1 LLPTLRPLALAGL
14 HLVTLALTV
23 APAHAGADTFT
34 IGLEQAVSNGV
45 PGPGAG
51 NIERPGA
58 VDVYELTITEPTSVY
73 FAEVSGNC
81 GIAWSCVAPSGATVF
96 SNNPICVT
104 NPGTKVL
111 SEPGTYTISV
121 TSTNNPGTYGFI
133 VWELNPAQTFTIGL
147 EQTVSNGVPSV
158 GAGFIE
164 EPGAIDQYELA
175 VTAGQ
180 SVYVDEISGG
190 CALSWRCIAPSGA
203 TVFGYQP
210 ICVTDPASFVLNES
224 GTYVFEVSGLS
235 GATGAYSFRIWSLE
249 LPQVFP
255 VSIGDTVSNGV
266 PGPGAGSLEEPG
278 SIDRYQ
284 LIIDSPRTVFFD
296 EISGN
301 CSMTW
306 TCVGPDGAPV
316 FSPQPNCVTD
326 PGTFFLLETGTYT
339 IEVASGNS
347 SAVGSYSFRLV
358 EVATPQFFDITV
370 GSFVSNGVP
379 AAGAGNIESPG
390 SVDIYRLEATAGE
403 AICFLD
409 GEGGCAIR
417 WRLLDPNG
425 GLVFSDIA
433 ICVNDPGTF
442 VMPTTGT
449 YEIIVFGVE
458 SSTGTY
464 GIAVQPSR
472 VADLDGDCHVTAA
485 DLAIL
490 LGAWGTCGDPCPADL
505 NADGVIDAADLATLL
520 GEWG

>member
-1 LLPTLRPLALAGL
+1 
-14 HLVTLALTV
+14 
-23 APAHAGADTFT
+23 
-34 IGLEQAVSNGV
+34 
-45 PGPGAG
+45 
-51 NIERPGA
+51 
-58 VDVYELTITEPTSVY
+58 
-73 FAEVSGNC
+73 
-81 GIAWSCVAPSGATVF
+81 
-96 SNNPICVT
+96 
-104 NPGTKVL
+104 
-111 SEPGTYTISV
+111 
-121 TSTNNPGTYGFI
+121 
-133 VWELNPAQTFTIGL
+133 
-147 EQTVSNGVPSV
+147 
-158 GAGFIE
+158 
-164 EPGAIDQYELA
+164 
-175 VTAGQ
+175 
-180 SVYVDEISGG
+180 
-190 CALSWRCIAPSGA
+190 
-203 TVFGYQP
+203 
-210 ICVTDPASFVLNES
+210 
-224 GTYVFEVSGLS
+224 
-235 GATGAYSFRIWSLE
+235 
-249 LPQVFP
+249 
-255 VSIGDTVSNGV
+255 
-266 PGPGAGSLEEPG
+266 
-278 SIDRYQ
+278 
-284 LIIDSPRTVFFD
+284 
-296 EISGN
+296 
-301 CSMTW
+301 MTW

-472 VADLDGDCHVTAA
+472 VADFDGDCHVTAA